1 MDTAF
6 MRKTFALIAKG
17 LIEKEQLLQAEPTRY
32 PYSKAMQHGINMFL
46 AASQWAGSQVAIK
59 YPDEASFLAHFITR
73 PIEEWLDTWEPE
85 VVEQLHLQEEPFYA
99 YDAFAYQKT
108 SNAYV
113 PSSDCY
119 EFLETQD
126 SDIMNGTDERVLY
139 EKIIV
144 LIGLMQL
151 GTRCSDGS
159 CEAAED
165 LISGF
170 SAIEAEAELVQIG
183 LKLCAAAVISAEQEC
198 FQVADGF
205 VQPVQVA
212 RFILFRVQL
221 HARQVLI
228 ASVAVAFDFCTC
240 RNSFADDL
248 LKCFARDVFHD
259 LHPREQRSPVFRF

>member
-1 MDTAF
+1 M
-6 MRKTFALIAKG
+6 
-17 LIEKEQLLQAEPTRY
+17 
-32 PYSKAMQHGINMFL
+32 
-46 AASQWAGSQVAIK
+46 
-59 YPDEASFLAHFITR
+59 
-73 PIEEWLDTWEPE
+73 
-85 VVEQLHLQEEPFYA
+85 
-99 YDAFAYQKT
+99 
-108 SNAYV
+108 
-113 PSSDCY
+113 
-119 EFLETQD
+119 
-126 SDIMNGTDERVLY
+126 
-139 EKIIV
+139 

-165 LISGF
+165 LIAGF

-183 LKLCAAAVISAEQEC
+183 LKLCTATVIRAEQKR
-198 FQVADGF
+198 FQVADSL
-205 VQPVQVA
+205 VQPMQVA

>member
-1 MDTAF
+1 MEVLVMKKWLLIISATVICVAAAFLYFFSLTPKGDTITSRESILNTAIS
-6 MRKTFALIAKG
+6 KGNEWTIAKELELG
-17 LIEKEQLLQAEPTRY
+17 GYIVSGAYSADNKSTLAIFEPTGNGDYKFSTSTNRN
-32 PYSKAMQHGINMFL
+32 SDEIIVG
-46 AASQWAGSQVAIK
+46 GVAINGEWYDLIWFNGAK
-59 YPDEASFLAHFITR
+59 TEYAEIT
-73 PIEEWLDTWEPE
+73 
-85 VVEQLHLQEEPFYA
+85 Y
-99 YDAFAYQKT
+99 
-108 SNAYV
+108 
-113 PSSDCY
+113 
-119 EFLETQD
+119 
-126 SDIMNGTDERVLY
+126 
-139 EKIIV
+139 V